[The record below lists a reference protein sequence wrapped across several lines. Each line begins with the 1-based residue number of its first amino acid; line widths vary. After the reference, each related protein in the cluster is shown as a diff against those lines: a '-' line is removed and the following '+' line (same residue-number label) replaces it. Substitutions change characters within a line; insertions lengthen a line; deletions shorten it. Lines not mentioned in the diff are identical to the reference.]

1 MSSDLRRS
9 VEIAY
14 QNHSLEFKVGENSQ
28 MRSTDYEQLE
38 NDVVSICQK
47 LIQIPSVNF
56 GEGNGNEKEIAIYVS
71 DFLTKCRIENQIID
85 SAPNR
90 SNVIARIKGAD
101 RNRPALVLHGHLDTV
116 PANAEDWKH
125 DPWSGQII
133 DGEIWGRGAVDIK
146 DMDAMILA
154 VVADWKRS
162 GYTPPRDIVLAFFA
176 DEEAGSLFGSRW
188 LVENR
193 PELFE
198 NCSEAI
204 SEVGGFSATLPN
216 GKRFYLIENAEK
228 GFHWMRLISEGTAGH
243 GSMINLENAIT
254 ALSASVARI
263 GTYDWPVRQ
272 TQTVN
277 FFLGKVA
284 EACNLQYDPEHP
296 ENIVAQLGSMARMIG
311 ATTRNTAN
319 PTMLE
324 SGYKANVIPQTASAV
339 IDGRF
344 LPGYED
350 EFMTTMHSL
359 LNEGVR
365 IETIA
370 TDAAL
375 EFPFEGKLVDAMC
388 AAIIS
393 EDPEG
398 IPVPYCMSGGTDNK
412 ALALLGITGFGF
424 APLKLPPDL
433 DFMSLFHGINERV
446 PVSSLKFGV
455 RVLDKF
461 LQNC

>member
-1 MSSDLRRS
+1 
-9 VEIAY
+9 
-14 QNHSLEFKVGENSQ
+14 
-28 MRSTDYEQLE
+28 MRSTDYEQLD

-56 GEGNGNEKEIAIYVS
+56 GEGNGNEKDIAIYVS
-71 DFLTKCRIENQIID
+71 DFLTKCGIENQIID

-133 DGEIWGRGAVDIK
+133 DGEIWGRGAVDMK

-254 ALSASVARI
+254 ALSESVARI
-263 GTYDWPVRQ
+263 GTYDWPIRQ
-272 TQTVN
+272 TNTVN

-296 ENIVAQLGSMARMIG
+296 QNIVAQLGSMARMIG

-344 LPGYED
+344 LPGYEN

-455 RVLDKF
+455 RVLDNF

>member
-1 MSSDLRRS
+1 M
-9 VEIAY
+9 
-14 QNHSLEFKVGENSQ
+14 
-28 MRSTDYEQLE
+28 
-38 NDVVSICQK
+38 
-47 LIQIPSVNF
+47 
-56 GEGNGNEKEIAIYVS
+56 
-71 DFLTKCRIENQIID
+71 
-85 SAPNR
+85 
-90 SNVIARIKGAD
+90 
-101 RNRPALVLHGHLDTV
+101 
-116 PANAEDWKH
+116 
-125 DPWSGQII
+125 
-133 DGEIWGRGAVDIK
+133 
-146 DMDAMILA
+146 
-154 VVADWKRS
+154 
-162 GYTPPRDIVLAFFA
+162 
-176 DEEAGSLFGSRW
+176 
-188 LVENR
+188 
-193 PELFE
+193 
-198 NCSEAI
+198 
-204 SEVGGFSATLPN
+204 
-216 GKRFYLIENAEK
+216 
-228 GFHWMRLISEGTAGH
+228 
-243 GSMINLENAIT
+243 
-254 ALSASVARI
+254 
-263 GTYDWPVRQ
+263 
-272 TQTVN
+272 
-277 FFLGKVA
+277 
-284 EACNLQYDPEHP
+284 LQ
-296 ENIVAQLGSMARMIG
+296 
-311 ATTRNTAN
+311 
-319 PTMLE
+319 

-350 EFMTTMHSL
+350 EFMSTMHSL

>member
-1 MSSDLRRS
+1 
-9 VEIAY
+9 
-14 QNHSLEFKVGENSQ
+14 
-28 MRSTDYEQLE
+28 MRSTDYELLE
-38 NDVVSICQK
+38 NDVVGICQK

-56 GEGNGNEKEIAIYVS
+56 GEGIGNEKEIAIYVS
-71 DFLTKCRIENQIID
+71 DFLNKYGIENQIID

-90 SNVIARIKGAD
+90 SNVIARINGVD
-101 RNRPALVLHGHLDTV
+101 RSRPALVLHGHLDTV
-116 PANAEDWKH
+116 PANADDWKH
-125 DPWSGQII
+125 DPWSGEII
-133 DGEIWGRGAVDIK
+133 DGEIWGRGAVDMK

-254 ALSASVARI
+254 ALSESVARI
-263 GTYDWPVRQ
+263 GTYDWPIRQ
-272 TQTVN
+272 TNTVN
-277 FFLGKVA
+277 FFLSKVA

-350 EFMTTMHSL
+350 EFMSTMHSL

>member
-1 MSSDLRRS
+1 
-9 VEIAY
+9 
-14 QNHSLEFKVGENSQ
+14 

-38 NDVVSICQK
+38 DDVVSICQK

-71 DFLTKCRIENQIID
+71 DFLNKYGIENQIID

-90 SNVIARIKGAD
+90 SNVIARIIGVD
-101 RNRPALVLHGHLDTV
+101 RSRPALVLHGHLDTV
-116 PANAEDWKH
+116 PANADDWKH
-125 DPWSGQII
+125 NPWSGEII
-133 DGEIWGRGAVDIK
+133 DGEIWGRGAVDMK

-154 VVADWKRS
+154 VVADWKRT
-162 GYTPPRDIVLAFFA
+162 GYVPPRDIVLAFFA

-254 ALSASVARI
+254 ALSESVARI

-284 EACNLQYDPEHP
+284 EACEMEYDAENP

-324 SGYKANVIPQTASAV
+324 SGYKANVIPQTATAV

-344 LPGYED
+344 LPGHEI
-350 EFMTTMHSL
+350 EFMSTMQSL

-388 AAIIS
+388 AAIVS

-412 ALALLGITGFGF
+412 ALAVLGITGFGF